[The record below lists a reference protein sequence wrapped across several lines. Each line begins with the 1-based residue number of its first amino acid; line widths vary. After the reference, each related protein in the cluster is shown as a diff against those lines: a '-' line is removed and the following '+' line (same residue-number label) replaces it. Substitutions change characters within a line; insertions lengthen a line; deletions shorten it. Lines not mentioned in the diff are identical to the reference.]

1 MTKPQVRLDP
11 ASLGSVEKLR
21 GPLEAQVT
29 SALHQAVDRVEDD
42 YQGESVDQVATEL
55 VEETKSG
62 LHADIAEAITPN
74 EQQMRSVAEGIVADN
89 A

>member
-11 ASLGSVEKLR
+11 ASLGPVEKLR
-21 GPLEAQVT
+21 GPLEDQVT
-29 SALHQAVDRVEDD
+29 SALQQAVDRVEDD
-42 YQGESVDQVATEL
+42 YQGESVDQVAEDL

-62 LHADIAEAITPN
+62 LHADIAEAITPD
-74 EQQMRSVAEGIVADN
+74 EKQLRSVAEGIVADN